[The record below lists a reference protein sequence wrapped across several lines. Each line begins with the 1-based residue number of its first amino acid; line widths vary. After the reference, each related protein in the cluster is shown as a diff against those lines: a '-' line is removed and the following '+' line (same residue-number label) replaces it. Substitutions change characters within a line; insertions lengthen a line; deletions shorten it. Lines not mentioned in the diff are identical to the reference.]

1 MLTVTQLYIFPIK
14 SLAGIAV
21 ESSAVTDR
29 GLLHDRRWMLVDEN
43 NKFITQRQNPE
54 MARLHTALTLSTL
67 IVKDAKNSANQ
78 IEIPFEAV
86 EEELEKVKIW
96 KATVAAKSVGREAA
110 EWFSEQLGR
119 PCKLVFMPDDSRRPV
134 DTSSGLKP
142 AGKITS
148 FSDAYPFLLVGEASL
163 DDLNS
168 RLAEP
173 ISILRFR
180 PNLVFSGGRPYQEDE
195 FIDFKINGIS
205 FTGLE
210 NCARCNVPNI
220 DPETAEVSEHNQPMK
235 TLAAYRTV
243 NRKII
248 LGRDLIHAGTGQVS
262 VGDELVLS

>member
-1 MLTVTQLYIFPIK
+1 MLKLSQLYIYPVK

-21 ESSAVTDR
+21 ESSTVTDR
-29 GLLHDRRWMLVDEN
+29 GLQYDRRWMLVDQN

-54 MARLHTALTLSTL
+54 MARLHTSLTNSVL
-67 IVKDAKNSANQ
+67 VVNDAGNPANQ
-78 IEIPFEAV
+78 IEIPFESV
-86 EEELEKVKIW
+86 EEELEDVRIW

-110 EWFSEQLGR
+110 EWFSERLGR
-119 PCKLVFMPDDSRRPV
+119 PCKLVFMPNESQRPV

-142 AGKITS
+142 SGKITS
-148 FSDAYPFLLVGEASL
+148 FSDAYPFLMLGEASL
-163 DDLNS
+163 EDLNG

-195 FIDFKINGIS
+195 FVNFKINGIS

-220 DPETAEVSEHNQPMK
+220 DPETAEVSKDNQPMK

-243 NRKII
+243 NRKIL
-248 LGRDLIHAGTGQVS
+248 LGRDLIHEGTGEVS
-262 VGDELVLS
+262 VGDEVILP